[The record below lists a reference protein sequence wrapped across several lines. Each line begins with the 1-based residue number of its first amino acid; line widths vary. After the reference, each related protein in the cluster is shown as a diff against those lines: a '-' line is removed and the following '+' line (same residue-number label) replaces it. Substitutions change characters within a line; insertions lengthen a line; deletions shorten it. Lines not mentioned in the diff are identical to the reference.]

1 MGIFV
6 LLNWLRDCI
15 GVVECLNA
23 PSTGIHAG
31 EVIPSKTKD
40 PYPQLH
46 MEGVGVDGVKS
57 SLAHVSKI
65 NDLINVMSPS
75 PPPPPSLKENRC
87 WPPPNLRP
95 ISSKSAA
102 LQCPMVQVYQRSL
115 GTSCN
120 ITTHV
125 DNHSPLTSTSEKLAE
140 PVRKRFPPPR
150 VS

>member
-1 MGIFV
+1 MGAFV
-6 LLNWLRDCI
+6 LLNWLGDCI

-23 PSTGIHAG
+23 PSTGIHAA

-46 MEGVGVDGVKS
+46 MEGVGVDGVAVNS
-57 SLAHVSKI
+57 T
-65 NDLINVMSPS
+65 
-75 PPPPPSLKENRC
+75 LKENRC

-125 DNHSPLTSTSEKLAE
+125 DNRAPLTSTSEKQAE
-140 PVRKRFPPPR
+140 PVQKRFPPP
-150 VS
+150 